1 MRVNSRPWA
10 FVATL
15 LLCASHATA
24 QEGERPKLVAL
35 AVPGAKAFTSEQVR
49 NLLRLK
55 LDAPLFRE
63 PSAIAQSL
71 ELRYKDEGYPGA
83 RVTGSFDPATGVL
96 TLAVS
101 EGTVT
106 AVRID
111 GLEGRAAARA
121 LEAAAMPTG
130 SVLRTSD
137 IEGAF
142 LRLEEASEGALT
154 YGSYE
159 LAPAPDG
166 VEVALTPALAPRVK
180 IAPRFSLN
188 RAAGR
193 KNRVDGWAFPVG
205 AELTVRDRTSYNH
218 TSLSAVA
225 AYAWSAKDWR
235 YAVGAQ
241 RSFGRDGPF
250 SLGYEY
256 HDFTDT
262 DDLFRL
268 VGVEEAKGAA
278 VSTSRSRDFY
288 QRTGHELYAFLRL
301 GLRAEV
307 GLTYR
312 NDEYRSLP
320 VTTGD
325 TNPNPAIE
333 PGLARSFIATVRYSS
348 VGNLFE
354 KPSTQRHSY
363 LQRSLY
369 GLYHNPPRRFRGEV
383 TFEWAPD
390 DIGGELSYRRA
401 IANLRYHKP
410 LTETQTAD
418 VRVLIGIAGG
428 DTPLQKR
435 LALGGDG
442 TLRGYEFKEFRGDSM
457 GLVTAEYGVMP
468 RPFLPKLIAFYD
480 GGKMWRDAPDDR
492 WKSDIGLGLRF
503 PPDAGGLFGRVDF
516 ARALSSGSVDRKIVT
531 TFRLQ
536 IPF

>member
-1 MRVNSRPWA
+1 MKRRWA
-10 FVATL
+10 FAL
-15 LLCASHATA
+15 ALASLAGSAAA
-24 QEGERPKLVAL
+24 QETERPKLVVL
-35 AVPGAKAFTSEQVR
+35 ATPGAAAFTTEQVR

-55 LDAPLFRE
+55 LDAPLYRE
-63 PSAIAQSL
+63 PAAIAQSL

-83 RVTGSFDPATGVL
+83 RVTGAFDPATGTL

-101 EGTVT
+101 EGKVT
-106 AVRID
+106 SVAIE
-111 GLEGRAAARA
+111 GLEGKAAEHALTAAALR
-121 LEAAAMPTG
+121 PG
-130 SVLRTSD
+130 SALRTAD

-142 LRLEEASEGALT
+142 LRLDEASEGALT
-154 YGSYE
+154 YGTYTLTPE
-159 LAPAPDG
+159 DDG
-166 VEVALTPALAPRVK
+166 VHVALSPSLAPRLK

-205 AELTVRDRTSYNH
+205 AEFTIRDRGSYNH
-218 TSLSAVA
+218 TAVSAVA

-235 YAVGAQ
+235 YALGAQ
-241 RSFGRDGPF
+241 RSFGKDGPF

-325 TNPNPAIE
+325 TNPNPEIE

-348 VGNLFE
+348 LGNLFE

-383 TFEWAPD
+383 TVEWAPD

-401 IANLRYHKP
+401 IGNFRFHQP
-410 LTETQTAD
+410 LTETQTFDA
-418 VRVLIGIAGG
+418 RVLIGLAGG

-468 RPFLPKLIAFYD
+468 RPFLPKLILFYD

-492 WKSDIGLGLRF
+492 WKSDLGLGLRF

-516 ARALSSGSVDRKIVT
+516 ARALSSGGVDRKIVT

>member
-1 MRVNSRPWA
+1 VIQLRGA
-10 FVATL
+10 FVLTL
-15 LLCASHATA
+15 ALLASAA
-24 QEGERPKLVAL
+24 VAEEAERPKLVAL
-35 AVPGAKAFTSEQVR
+35 ATPGATAFTGEQVR

-55 LDAPLFRE
+55 LEAPLYRE
-63 PSAIAQSL
+63 PAAIAQSL
-71 ELRYKDEGYPGA
+71 EQRYKDEGYPAA
-83 RVTGSFDPATGVL
+83 RVTGAFDPDSGTL
-96 TLAVS
+96 TLTVS
-101 EGTVT
+101 EGRIA
-106 AVRID
+106 AVSID
-111 GLEGRAAARA
+111 GLEGKAAEHA
-121 LEAAAMPTG
+121 LESAALPPG

-142 LRLEEASEGALT
+142 LRLDEASEGALT
-154 YGSYE
+154 YGTYVLTPE
-159 LAPAPDG
+159 GDG
-166 VEVALTPALAPRVK
+166 VNVALTPALAPRFK

-188 RAAGR
+188 RASGR
-193 KNRVDGWAFPVG
+193 VNRVDGWAFPVG
-205 AELTVRDRTSYNH
+205 AEVTIRDRTSYNH
-218 TSLSAVA
+218 TALSAVA
-225 AYAWSAKDWR
+225 AYAWSAEDWR
-235 YAVGAQ
+235 YALGAQ
-241 RSFGRDGPF
+241 RSFGNDGPF

-278 VSTSRSRDFY
+278 VSSSRSRDFFR
-288 QRTGHELYAFLRL
+288 RTGHELYAFLRL
-301 GLRAEV
+301 GERAEI
-307 GLTYR
+307 GLSYR

-320 VTTGD
+320 VTTND
-325 TNPNPAIE
+325 ENPNPEID

-348 VGNLFE
+348 RGNLFE
-354 KPSTQRHSY
+354 KHSTQRHSY

-390 DIGGELSYRRA
+390 DIGGELSYRRV
-401 IANLRYHKP
+401 IANLRFHKP
-410 LTETQTAD
+410 LSERQTFDA
-418 VRVLIGIAGG
+418 RVLLGVAGG

-480 GGKMWRDAPDDR
+480 GGRMWRDAPDDG
-492 WKSDIGLGLRF
+492 WKSDVGLGLRF
-503 PPDAGGLFGRVDF
+503 PPDSGGLFGRVDF
-516 ARALSSGSVDRKIVT
+516 SRALSSGPVDVDRKIVT